1 MHAAAASPARIP
13 ALKHFMHRYGTP
25 LTAGLFLVS
34 AVSGV
39 ALFFHWSSATF
50 HRMHEWLS
58 MLLLAPFA
66 LHMVKNWKPLLAYA
80 KRRTLLMPLLLC
92 VVVAVPFA
100 LTAGKSRA
108 RNPAFQTVALMTRAT
123 LEELAPI
130 IGTAPEDLLRK
141 LQARG
146 YKANSTRDTPSDIA
160 RASAVP
166 SNDVLF
172 ALMPPPGDK

>member
-1 MHAAAASPARIP
+1 
-13 ALKHFMHRYGTP
+13 MHRYGTP
-25 LTAGLFLVS
+25 LTAGLFAVS

-80 KRRTLLMPLLLC
+80 KRRTLMVPLLLS

-100 LTAGKSRA
+100 LTAGKGRA
-108 RNPAFQTVALMTRAT
+108 GNPAFQTVALMTQAT
-123 LEELAPI
+123 LEDLAPI
-130 IGTAPEDLLRK
+130 IRVPARDLLRQ

-146 YKANSTRDTPSDIA
+146 YKATSTRDTPGDIA
-160 RASAVP
+160 SASAV
-166 SNDVLF
+166 SANEVLF
-172 ALMPPPGDK
+172 ALMPPAKAAPRRD

>member
-1 MHAAAASPARIP
+1 
-13 ALKHFMHRYGTP
+13 MHRYGTP
-25 LTAGLFLVS
+25 LTAGLFAVS

-80 KRRTLLMPLLLC
+80 KRRTLMVPLLLS

-100 LTAGKSRA
+100 LTASKGRA
-108 RNPAFQTVALMTRAT
+108 GNPAFQTVALMTRAT
-123 LEELAPI
+123 LEDLAPI
-130 IGTAPEDLLRK
+130 FRVPAQDLLRQ

-146 YKANSTRDTPSDIA
+146 YRATSTRDTPGDIA
-160 RASAVP
+160 SASAVP
-166 SNDVLF
+166 ANEVLF
-172 ALMPPPGDK
+172 ALVPPAKAAPRRD

>member
-1 MHAAAASPARIP
+1 MAAASPARIL

-25 LTAGLFLVS
+25 LTAGLFMVS

-58 MLLLAPFA
+58 MLLLAPFV

-80 KRRTLLMPLLLC
+80 KRRTLLIPLLLS

-100 LTAGKSRA
+100 LTAGKGRA
-108 RNPAFQTVALMTRAT
+108 GNPALQTVALMTRAT
-123 LEELAPI
+123 LEDLAPI
-130 IGTAPEDLLRK
+130 IGTAPEDLLRQ

-146 YKANSTRDTPSDIA
+146 YQASSTHDTPVDIA

-166 SNDVLF
+166 ANEVLF
-172 ALMPPPGDK
+172 ALMPPQGGK

>member
-1 MHAAAASPARIP
+1 M
-13 ALKHFMHRYGTP
+13 LKHLMHRYGTP

-39 ALFFHWSSATF
+39 ALFFHWSSASF

-80 KRRTLLMPLLLC
+80 KRRTLLVPLALS
-92 VVVAVPFA
+92 VVAAVPFA
-100 LTAGKSRA
+100 LNAGKGRPA
-108 RNPAFQTVALMTRAT
+108 NPAFQAVALMTRASIDD
-123 LEELAPI
+123 LAPI
-130 IGTAPEDLLRK
+130 VGVPAPELLRR

-146 YKANSTRDTPSDIA
+146 YRADSTRDTPEAIA
-160 RASAVP
+160 TASAATP
-166 SNDVLF
+166 NEVLF
-172 ALMPPPGDK
+172 ALVPPRPAAAHR